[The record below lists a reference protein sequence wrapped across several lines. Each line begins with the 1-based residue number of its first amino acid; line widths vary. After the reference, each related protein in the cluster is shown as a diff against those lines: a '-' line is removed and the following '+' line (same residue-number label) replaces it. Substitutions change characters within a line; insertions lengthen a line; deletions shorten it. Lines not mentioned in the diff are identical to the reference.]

1 MSANRDRPQGLLVD
15 EGMWTFDTPPNHL
28 LEKHYGF
35 TASPRWLKRVRRAAV
50 RFNDGGSGSFVS
62 PNGLVLTNH
71 HVALGQ
77 LHKMSTARRD
87 YVTEG
92 FYAKKLSDEIACP
105 DLELNQLVGMRDVTK
120 QVQRAARPTATAKEA
135 NEQRKARIADIEK
148 QATEQSGLRCDVVEL
163 YQGGAYW
170 LYEYEKYTDIRLVMA
185 PEVET
190 AFFGGDID
198 NFTYPRHALD
208 FAFFRVYQDG
218 RPAASRDYFRWSK
231 AGASEGELTFVVGH
245 PGSTD
250 RLLTVAQ
257 LAYQRDI
264 AVPKRLAM
272 YERRRQA
279 VVEYAAGGK
288 EQSRRAKDYMFG
300 LENALKVVS
309 GEHAR
314 LCDGDVFEQKEHAEA
329 ALRSQVTQRGRGKT
343 RLRKPVRPA
352 DGGDVSGA
360 WDRIAEA
367 RDVLA
372 RRHLQM
378 TFRRLSGHRITSIAD
393 TIVRYVAEVRK
404 PNHQRYEEFRDSNL
418 ESLHHRLFSP
428 APTFKDLETALLTV
442 GLTESLD
449 NLGAKDPFVRAAL
462 DGRSPRAVAETA
474 IAGTRVDD
482 VDFRRE
488 LVRGG
493 PKALSQTDDP
503 LIALCR
509 RLDRHYRAMRQ
520 FYEDVIESVE
530 SREGDLIA
538 RARFAIH
545 GKRIYPDATFTLRF
559 SYGRPLG
566 YDWDET
572 RVPCNTTFYGLFD
585 RAESFRQIPPY
596 RLPPRVMAAR
606 KKLAL
611 ETPLN
616 FVSTHDITGG
626 NSGSPVINRRAEVVG
641 LIFDGNVQSFAN
653 SYVYTQDA
661 ARAVSVHSSGILEA
675 LRRIYGMTGL
685 LRELTAKR

>member
-1 MSANRDRPQGLLVD
+1 MSAKDERTHGMLVD

-35 TASPRWLKRVRRAAV
+35 TASPRWLERVRRAAV

-87 YVTEG
+87 YVAEG
-92 FYAKKLSDEIACP
+92 FYAKKRADEIACP

-120 QVQRAARPTATAKEA
+120 QVQRAARSGASTKEA
-135 NEQRKARIADIEK
+135 NDQRKARIADIEK
-148 QATEQSGLRCDVVEL
+148 KATEQSGLRCDVVEL

-170 LYEYEKYTDIRLVMA
+170 LYEYKKYTDIRLVMA
-185 PEVET
+185 PEVDT
-190 AFFGGDID
+190 AFFGGDFD
-198 NFTYPRHALD
+198 NFTYPRYALD
-208 FAFFRVYQDG
+208 FAFFRVYEDG
-218 RPAASRDYFRWSK
+218 RPADSKDYFRWSK

-272 YERRRQA
+272 YERRRRAA
-279 VVEYAAGGK
+279 VAYASSSK
-288 EQSRRAKDYMFG
+288 ERARRAQDYLFG

-309 GEHAR
+309 GEHKR
-314 LCDGDVFEQKEHAEA
+314 LSEGDVFDQKVQAEDE
-329 ALRSQVTQRGRGKT
+329 LRRQVEKRRPKSGRGK
-343 RLRKPVRPA
+343 PQA
-352 DGGDVSGA
+352 DVSGA

-367 RDVLA
+367 REALA
-372 RRHLQM
+372 KRHLQM
-378 TFRRLSGHRITSIAD
+378 TFRRLSGHRITSYAD
-393 TIVRYVAEVRK
+393 TIVRYVAEVKK
-404 PNHQRYEEFRDSNL
+404 PNHRRYEEFRDSNL
-418 ESLHHRLFSP
+418 ESLGHRLFSP
-428 APTFKDLETALLTV
+428 APTFKDLEIALLTV
-442 GLTESLD
+442 GLTESLEH
-449 NLGAKDPFVRAAL
+449 LGPKDPFVRAAL
-462 DGRSPRAVAETA
+462 EGRTPHAVAEAVIT
-474 IAGTRVDD
+474 GTRIDD
-482 VDFRRE
+482 AGFRRE

-493 PKALSQTDDP
+493 ANAVAASDDP

-509 RLDRHYRAMRQ
+509 RVDRHYRTMRR
-520 FYEDVIESVE
+520 FYEDDIESVE
-530 SREGDLIA
+530 NREGQRIA
-538 RARFAIH
+538 QARFELH

-572 RVPCNTTFYGLFD
+572 KVPHQTTFYGLFD
-585 RAESFRQIPPY
+585 RAESFGQTPPY

-606 KKLAL
+606 RKLAL
-611 ETPLN
+611 ETPVN

-626 NSGSPVINRRAEVVG
+626 NSGSPVINRRREVVG

-653 SYVYTQDA
+653 SYVYTLDA

-685 LRELTAKR
+685 VRELTGKR